1 MRVWIDERACV
12 GNGVCEELSPEV
24 FVMVGDIAKVR
35 GAGVRPGLENAVLAG
50 CGTTPGVGIPPV
62 LRSAIIARKPSSWK
76 RCVTTMS
83 RKAPVCS

>member
-35 GAGVRPGLENAVLAG
+35 DANVRPGHEDAVLAAADECPVG
-50 CGTTPGVGIPPV
+50 CIYVE
-62 LRSAIIARKPSSWK
+62 
-76 RCVTTMS
+76 
-83 RKAPVCS
+83 

>member
-35 GAGVRPGLENAVLAG
+35 AASVRPGLEETVVAAAEECPVG
-50 CGTTPGVGIPPV
+50 CIYVE
-62 LRSAIIARKPSSWK
+62 
-76 RCVTTMS
+76 
-83 RKAPVCS
+83 

>member
-35 GAGVRPGLENAVLAG
+35 DAIVRPGHEDAVLAAAEECPVG
-50 CGTTPGVGIPPV
+50 CIYVE
-62 LRSAIIARKPSSWK
+62 
-76 RCVTTMS
+76 
-83 RKAPVCS
+83 

>member
-35 GAGVRPGLENAVLAG
+35 AAEVRPGLEDAV
-50 CGTTPGVGIPPV
+50 
-62 LRSAIIARKPSSWK
+62 RSAADE
-76 RCVTTMS
+76 C
-83 RKAPVCS
+83 PVGCISVE